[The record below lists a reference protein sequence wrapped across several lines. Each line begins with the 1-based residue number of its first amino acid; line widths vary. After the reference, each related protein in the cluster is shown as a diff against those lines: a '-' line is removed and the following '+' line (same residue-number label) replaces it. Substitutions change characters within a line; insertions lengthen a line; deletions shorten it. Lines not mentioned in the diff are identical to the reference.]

1 VQGVQSEYS
10 VVLVTCPDKDVA
22 RVLVRLL
29 IERKLVACGQ
39 MLDIESV
46 YTWEGKI
53 CEEAE
58 VLLILKSKTELF
70 VQLQA
75 AIVENH
81 PYEVP
86 QIVQLSITDGLP
98 AYLGWIDEMC
108 S

>member
-1 VQGVQSEYS
+1 MQGVQSEYS